1 LPFRLEFLQRLR
13 AADAHFFFVGFE
25 TFNDAAAAWRDA
37 FTKPLNVAHAIGSK
51 VLHFLRFAGGYEQA
65 GGNEAG
71 GQKANQHTVLLTCPA
86 DVDGAPENS
95 IDATEQLTFFSGQ
108 V

>member
-13 AADAHFFFVGFE
+13 AADAHFFLVGFE
-25 TFNDAAAAWRDA
+25 TFNDAAATWRNSFA
-37 FTKPLNVAHAIGSK
+37 KPLNVTHAIGFK

-71 GQKANQHTVLLTCPA
+71 GQKANQHLVLPTCPA
-86 DVDGAPENS
+86 DVDGAPENL
-95 IDATEQLTFFSGQ
+95 IDATEQLTFSSGQ